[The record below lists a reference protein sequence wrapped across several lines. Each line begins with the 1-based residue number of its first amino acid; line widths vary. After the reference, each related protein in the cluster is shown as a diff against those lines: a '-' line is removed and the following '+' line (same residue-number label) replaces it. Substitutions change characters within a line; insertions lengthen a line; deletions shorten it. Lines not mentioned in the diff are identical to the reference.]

1 MGGSELDEWIAQ
13 LKRCQPLKET
23 EVKQLCNKA
32 LELLVEESNV
42 QRVEAPVTICESHC
56 CQNTKP
62 DVDISFFCQY
72 AHGLCCGVLPSNR
85 SAHHHV
91 EQSSGCHD
99 KSR

>member
-56 CQNTKP
+56 CQHTEP
-62 DVDISFFCQY
+62 DVDISFFCQF
-72 AHGLCCGVLPSNR
+72 AHGSCCGVL
-85 SAHHHV
+85 
-91 EQSSGCHD
+91 SGHC
-99 KSR
+99 